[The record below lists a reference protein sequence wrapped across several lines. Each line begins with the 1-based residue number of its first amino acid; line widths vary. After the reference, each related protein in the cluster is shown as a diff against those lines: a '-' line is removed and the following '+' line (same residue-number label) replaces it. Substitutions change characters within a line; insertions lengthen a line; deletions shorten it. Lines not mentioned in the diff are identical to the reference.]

1 MVPRG
6 LLGSQTLCPYCGLPW
21 NPRPGGR
28 PGYSI
33 KVFSPMLARHS
44 FLGSYIFTSIFP
56 FFITFSH
63 LTFTQLLLSV
73 VQTFCTSS
81 VLFRLC
87 KVPLRYVIWIQHL
100 SRRHQTWL
108 LPIQNKGNF
117 GSVLSALLVCLRSFM
132 ITICYALSAET
143 RYVIRNLFVMNA
155 ATGLLRNARFSLT
168 ITINYAPSV
177 NQNGVRLG

>member
-6 LLGSQTLCPYCGLPW
+6 RLGSQTLCPNRVLPW
-21 NPRPGGR
+21 NPRPGGQ
-28 PGYSI
+28 PGYFI

-44 FLGSYIFTSIFP
+44 FLGSHISTSIFP
-56 FFITFSH
+56 FIITFSH
-63 LTFTQLLLSV
+63 LTFTQLLISV
-73 VQTFCTSS
+73 VQTFFTSS

-117 GSVLSALLVCLRSFM
+117 GSVLTALLACLRFFM
-132 ITICYALSAET
+132 ITILYALSAET
-143 RYVIRNLFVMNA
+143 R
-155 ATGLLRNARFSLT
+155 
-168 ITINYAPSV
+168 
-177 NQNGVRLG
+177 